1 MNESD
6 ARVYLLIKAIEGTD
20 LERRIWSD
28 EDRAWATR
36 AAAEVVGGD
45 AAPDAFLARR
55 AELALERLGARH
67 ASISRAARIATWRP
81 WIGWASVFAALVA
94 GVVVD
99 QIGSGRRVNVLA
111 LPLLGLL
118 AWNLLA
124 YALVLARA
132 AAGLAGRFDPAG
144 PLRSLLGRVGHATLP
159 SLRDREPLIARA
171 LTRFAGDWASASVP
185 LAGARV
191 SRILHLGALAFAVG
205 VLTGMYARGM
215 VMDYRAG
222 WESTF
227 LDASAVR
234 RILDVVLGPAS
245 QLTGIALPDTAR
257 LDAMRLPQG
266 TGELAAPWLHLY
278 AVTVGLYVLLP
289 RAALALFAGVLAR
302 RRSARLID
310 VGADVYAQRLVRQ
323 LRGEASHVRVLP
335 YAMPLSAAA
344 RANLVALMARVYGA
358 KASIEVSEP
367 VAWGA
372 EEELDLAGIVQD
384 VTALWVLFP
393 ASATPERENHG
404 AFVAVMRVR
413 LEPSALLAAL
423 VDESAFRRRFAA
435 MPARLAERRAG
446 WQALMDECGLP
457 AVFIDLDH
465 PDLPAA
471 ESAANAALER
481 RARGE
486 P

>member
-1 MNESD
+1 M
-6 ARVYLLIKAIEGTD
+6 
-20 LERRIWSD
+20 
-28 EDRAWATR
+28 
-36 AAAEVVGGD
+36 
-45 AAPDAFLARR
+45 
-55 AELALERLGARH
+55 
-67 ASISRAARIATWRP
+67 
-81 WIGWASVFAALVA
+81 FAALVA

-245 QLTGIALPDTAR
+245 QLTGIALPDMAR

-344 RANLVALMARVYGA
+344 RANLMALMARVYGA

-435 MPARLAERRAG
+435 MPAWFRKARAKPG
-446 WQALMDECGLP
+446 FRASTRVASKLLKVGRGLSTG
-457 AVFIDLDH
+457 
-465 PDLPAA
+465 
-471 ESAANAALER
+471 SAALRSQFGAAASPAR
-481 RARGE
+481 RVQSLTLATPARRRGLAAAAS
-486 P
+486 PRANDSAAHH